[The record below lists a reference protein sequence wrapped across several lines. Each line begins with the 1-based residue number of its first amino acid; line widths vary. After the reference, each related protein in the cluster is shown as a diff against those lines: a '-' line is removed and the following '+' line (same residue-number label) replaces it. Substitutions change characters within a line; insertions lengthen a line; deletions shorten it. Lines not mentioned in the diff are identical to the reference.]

1 MENYG
6 QLTGNEDSN
15 NQSNGMNI
23 HKRRNT
29 YQTIP
34 NLQFLS
40 SSLGNKNLNSKRHSI
55 MSFNNFLDIQTP
67 KQNIEDIKALRQ
79 PYLEQKKENNSYL
92 FSQQKNLLIPQNVY
106 LFILLQQ
113 FSKLQTI
120 FTNQKPILKQT
131 SQEQKKIS
139 EENQLQKMRDYQN
152 FLLQFQKKKK
162 QEKVKQEDAQ
172 IFWEQKIYPVQKY
185 DFQVYYDEKGNR
197 KWNFYEV
204 TEKQMKK
211 QEQDEE
217 IQKQKEKQEF
227 LQQLEFKESEQSQ
240 QLTQEHKKIMQDIE
254 DQWKKAQRQQ
264 IQFINT
270 LQKKNF
276 SVVQQ
281 QNQEIKKSQSQ
292 DAFQS
297 KKIMQR
303 DQYTIR
309 KVLSSVPLDK
319 LQQIMDDKK
328 KNFNEIQQKLLKNP
342 IYKLKPQVKPTL
354 SFYSKTSAQFNE
366 KNLSAF
372 MQQQNGSYQITQNM
386 DSNSPSFYQTTS
398 SCFDRLYTQKTA
410 SFLNKKF
417 NINNP
422 NTQSFLTTKG
432 MWDTNGFRSS
442 FSTAIQTP
450 YSQNDPYQFEQFEI
464 DTVIDQ
470 DTQAKKPK
478 DFQKSQ
484 TKKQNLSSKSVNT
497 IKNIMQQSL
506 QKNQIEQGQQK
517 NNKLQEQPS
526 QQKAF
531 KSISSYESRSQT
543 SSKQYRIKQNNEI
556 GEIIFKKQQ
565 KRQKSEDFQDLVKES
580 LLLQKKDLYK
590 PQSILETLFSD
601 YDQDKK
607 QSIIV
612 IKKQL
617 NLKNENNIFNFKK
630 YFSNRYQQQPPSLLL
645 TKQEVKKASEQFI
658 QNLNLQIQSIND
670 DKSNYDTLSIK

>member
-1 MENYG
+1 MENYEYA
-6 QLTGNEDSN
+6 TKNEDTSN
-15 NQSNGMNI
+15 QYSEINI
-23 HKRRNT
+23 KKRRNT

-40 SSLGNKNLNSKRHSI
+40 SSLGNRNLNSKRHSI
-55 MSFNNFLDIQTP
+55 MSFNNFIETQTP
-67 KQNIEDIKALRQ
+67 KQKIEAFQQ
-79 PYLEQKKENNSYL
+79 PYLEQKKQKNSFL
-92 FSQQKNLLIPQNVY
+92 VSQQRNLVISQD
-106 LFILLQQ
+106 
-113 FSKLQTI
+113 
-120 FTNQKPILKQT
+120 PILKMN
-131 SQEQKKIS
+131 SYEQKKIK
-139 EENQLQKMRDYQN
+139 EENQIQKIRDYQN
-152 FLLQFQKKKK
+152 FMRQFERKKK
-162 QEKVKQEDAQ
+162 QDKVQQEDVQ

-204 TEKQMKK
+204 TEKEMKK

-227 LQQLEFKESEQSQ
+227 LQKLEFKESEQSQ
-240 QLTQEHKKIMQDIE
+240 QLTQEHQKVMQDIE
-254 DQWKKAQRQQ
+254 DQWNRTQRQQ

-270 LQKKNF
+270 LQKKKF
-276 SVVQQ
+276 SVVEQ

-309 KVLSSVPLDK
+309 KILSSVPLDK
-319 LQQIMDDKK
+319 LQLIMDEKK

-354 SFYSKTSAQFNE
+354 SFYLKTSAQFNE
-366 KNLSAF
+366 KNLSGL
-372 MQQQNGSYQITQNM
+372 MQQQNGGYQITQNM
-386 DSNSPSFYQTTS
+386 DSSSPSFYQTS
-398 SCFDRLYTQKTA
+398 STCFDRLYTQKTA

-432 MWDTNGFRSS
+432 MWDNNGFRSS
-442 FSTAIQTP
+442 ISTAIQTP
-450 YSQNDPYQFEQFEI
+450 YKQNDPYQFEQFEI
-464 DTVIDQ
+464 DTIIDQ
-470 DTQAKKPK
+470 DDFTQKPK
-478 DFQKSQ
+478 FLQKNQ
-484 TKKQNLSSKSVNT
+484 FKKQNLSSKSITT
-497 IKNIMQQSL
+497 IKNIMQQNL
-506 QKNQIEQGQQK
+506 EQNQIEQGQSK
-517 NNKLQEQPS
+517 NNKNQINILNNKFQENHN
-526 QQKAF
+526 QQKVF

-543 SSKQYRIKQNNEI
+543 QCKQYRVKENSEI

-565 KRQKSEDFQDLVKES
+565 KRQKSEEFQNLVKES
-580 LLLQKKDLYK
+580 AYLQKKDFYK
-590 PQSILETLFSD
+590 PQSILETLFSE

-607 QSIIV
+607 QSYVV

-617 NLKNENNIFNFKK
+617 NTKNERNIFNFKK

-645 TKQEVKKASEQFI
+645 TKQEIKKVSEKFI
-658 QNLNLQIQSIND
+658 QSLNQQILQID
-670 DKSNYDTLSIK
+670 DKKSSSNTFQIK